1 MINACI
7 SNNNYN
13 MTFIIACGL
22 TSQNES
28 ITSKHRQRID
38 RDKRTYG
45 KTDRCAHAGESVNI
59 KCASL
64 LSIMSALNI
73 YHIDYFSLDVEGAEM
88 FILESID
95 WDRLTID
102 LFTIETHVNRDTI
115 LTFMTTH
122 GYKWIAKLYEDDM
135 FMKE

>member
-1 MINACI
+1 
-7 SNNNYN
+7 
-13 MTFIIACGL
+13 
-22 TSQNES
+22 
-28 ITSKHRQRID
+28 
-38 RDKRTYG
+38 
-45 KTDRCAHAGESVNI
+45 
-59 KCASL
+59 
-64 LSIMSALNI
+64 
-73 YHIDYFSLDVEGAEM
+73 M

>member
-1 MINACI
+1 MI
-7 SNNNYN
+7 
-13 MTFIIACGL
+13 FIIAGGL

-28 ITSKHRQRID
+28 ITSKHRKRID

-45 KTDRCAHAGESVNI
+45 KTDRWAHAGESVNI

-73 YHIDYFSLDVEGAEM
+73 YNIDYFSLDVEGAEM

-95 WDRLTID
+95 WNRLTID

-122 GYKWIAKLYEDDM
+122 GYK
-135 FMKE
+135 